1 MKRQS
6 LIKGTI
12 VLGTAGILAKFLGLF
27 FRWPLQMLIGDL
39 GMGYYQTSYPIYMF
53 FIAVA
58 SGIPVAVS
66 KMVSEKNA
74 LGDREGAVQVL
85 RKAML
90 LMLCMGSTFTVLM
103 LLFSK
108 QLIEFL
114 SWNDKSYYALMGI
127 AIAPIFISIMGA
139 LRGFFQGL
147 QNMNYTAVSQVL
159 EQIGRV
165 VVGVGLA
172 FVLLPMGIEYAAGG
186 AAIGAAAGG
195 ILGGSYLII
204 KYFIVKREFRIKKVK
219 NDSEILNSLLYIAVP
234 ISLGAAVGSIMALI
248 DSILVQ
254 QKLLLAGFTMTEVTI
269 LYGQLTG
276 KAFVLINVPLTL
288 SMALCASIVPAIAE
302 AHVLHNNREVLKRV
316 QLAIRL
322 SSTIGLPSLLGLFFM
337 ASPILN
343 LIFPGQAQGFEILK
357 YLSITIPFIILAQ
370 ITTAILQGVG
380 KYMAPVINLSIGCI
394 VKVIITLILVPMPN
408 INVYGAVIGSIA
420 GYAIISILNIS
431 LLKRTLRTKIN
442 YYDAIVKPGYASLI
456 MITAVVFLYK
466 YVYNYTMS
474 NGIACVL
481 SISIGISI
489 YGIFIFIFGIFDYGY
504 LKRKILRK

>member
-6 LIKGTI
+6 LIKGTV
-12 VLGTAGILAKFLGLF
+12 VLGVAGIVAKFLGLF

-74 LGDREGAVQVL
+74 LGDREGVVQVL
-85 RKAML
+85 RKAMFI
-90 LMLCMGSTFTVLM
+90 MLCAGAGFTILM
-103 LLFSK
+103 LLFSR
-108 QLIEFL
+108 QLISIL

-127 AIAPIFISIMGA
+127 AIAPIFISIMSV

-147 QNMNYTAVSQVL
+147 QNMNYTAVSQIL

-172 FVLLPMGIEYAAGG
+172 FVLLPKGIEFAAGG
-186 AAIGAAAGG
+186 AALGAAAGG
-195 ILGGSYLII
+195 ILGGSYLIV
-204 KYFIVKREFRIKKVK
+204 KYFIVKREFHFEKIR
-219 NDSEILNSLLYIAVP
+219 NDNKILGNILYIAIP

-248 DSILVQ
+248 DSVLVQ
-254 QKLLLAGFTMTEVTI
+254 QKLLLAGFTRTEATI
-269 LYGQLTG
+269 LFGQLTG

-288 SMALCASIVPAIAE
+288 SMALCVSIVPAIAE
-302 AHVLHNNREVLKRV
+302 AHVLQNNREVLNKV
-316 QLAIRL
+316 EFAIKL
-322 SSTIGLPSLLGLFFM
+322 SSAIALPSLFGLFFM

-343 LIFPGQAQGFEILK
+343 LIFPGQAQGFQILK
-357 YLSITIPFIILAQ
+357 YLSITIPFIVIAQ
-370 ITTAILQGVG
+370 ISTAILQGLG
-380 KYMAPVINLSIGCI
+380 KYIAPVINLSIGCI
-394 VKVIITLILVPMPN
+394 VKIIITVVLVPMPS

-420 GYAIISILNIS
+420 GYVIIAILNMS
-431 LLKRTLRTKIN
+431 LLKRTLKSKIN
-442 YYDAIVKPGYASLI
+442 YYDAIVKPGYASLV

-474 NGIACVL
+474 NGIACIL
-481 SISIGISI
+481 SILIGVLI
-489 YGIFIFIFGIFDYGY
+489 YGIFIFVFGIFNYGDVKKKI
-504 LKRKILRK
+504 LKR

>member
-6 LIKGTI
+6 LIKGTV
-12 VLGTAGILAKFLGLF
+12 VLGVAGIFAKFLGLF
-27 FRWPLQMLIGDL
+27 FRWPIQMLMGDL
-39 GMGYYQTSYPIYMF
+39 GVGYYQSSYPIYMF

-74 LGDREGAVQVL
+74 LGDREGVVQVL

-90 LMLCMGSTFTVLM
+90 LMLCTGATFTILM
-103 LLFSK
+103 LLFSR

-114 SWNDKSYYALMGI
+114 NWDEKSYYALMGI

-172 FVLLPMGIEYAAGG
+172 FVLLPKGIEYAAGG
-186 AAIGAAAGG
+186 AALGAAAGG
-195 ILGGSYLII
+195 ILGGSYLTI
-204 KYFIVKREFRIKKVK
+204 KYFIIKREFHFRKVE
-219 NDSEILNSLLYIAVP
+219 NDSKILSSLLYIAIP

-248 DSILVQ
+248 DSVLVQ
-254 QKLLLAGFTMTEVTI
+254 QKLLLAGFTRTEVTI
-269 LYGQLTG
+269 LYAQLTG
-276 KAFVLINVPLTL
+276 KAFILINVPLTL

-302 AHVLHNNREVLKRV
+302 AHVLKRNREVLNKV

-322 SSTIGLPSLLGLFFM
+322 SSTIALPSLLGLFFM

-343 LIFPGQAQGFEILK
+343 LIFPGKAQGFEILK

-394 VKVIITLILVPMPN
+394 VKIIITVVLVPMPN
-408 INVYGAVIGSIA
+408 INVYGAVIGSIV
-420 GYAIISILNIS
+420 GYAVIAVLNIS
-431 LLKRTLRTKIN
+431 LLKRTLKTKIN
-442 YYDAIVKPGYASLI
+442 YYDAVVKPGYASLI

-474 NGIACVL
+474 NGIACLL
-481 SISIGISI
+481 SILIGILI
-489 YGIFIFIFGIFDYGY
+489 YGVFIFIFGIFNYDYIKQKI
-504 LKRKILRK
+504 LKR

>member
-103 LLFSK
+103 LLFSR

-165 VVGVGLA
+165 VIGVGLA

-195 ILGGSYLII
+195 ILGGSYLIV
-204 KYFIVKREFRIKKVK
+204 KYFIVKREFLIKKVK

-248 DSILVQ
+248 DSVLVQ
-254 QKLLLAGFTMTEVTI
+254 QKLLLAGFSMTEVTI

-302 AHVLHNNREVLKRV
+302 AHVLHNNREVINRV

-322 SSTIGLPSLLGLFFM
+322 SSTIALPSVLGLFFM

-431 LLKRTLRTKIN
+431 LLKRTLRTKIS

-481 SISIGISI
+481 SISIGILI
-489 YGIFIFIFGIFDYGY
+489 YGVFIFIFGIFDYGY
-504 LKRKILRK
+504 FKRKILRK

>member
-6 LIKGTI
+6 LIRGTV
-12 VLGTAGILAKFLGLF
+12 VLGVAGIVAKFLGLF

-66 KMVSEKNA
+66 KMVSEKSA
-74 LGDREGAVQVL
+74 LGDIEGVVQVL

-90 LMLCMGSTFTVLM
+90 LMLCMGGTFSILM
-103 LLFSK
+103 LLFSN
-108 QLIEFL
+108 QLIELL
-114 SWNDKSYYALMGI
+114 SWNDKSYYSLMGI

-159 EQIGRV
+159 EGIARV

-172 FVLLPMGIEYAAGG
+172 FILLPKGIEFAAGG
-186 AAIGAAAGG
+186 AALGAAAGG

-204 KYFIVKREFRIKKVK
+204 KYFTVKREFNIKKVK
-219 NDSEILNSLLYIAVP
+219 SDSIILSNLLYIAVP

-248 DSILVQ
+248 DSVLVQ
-254 QKLLLAGFTMTEVTI
+254 QKLLLAGFTRTEVTI

-302 AHVLHNNREVLKRV
+302 AHVLHNNREVLKKV
-316 QLAIRL
+316 QFAIRL
-322 SSTIGLPSLLGLFFM
+322 SSTIALPSLLGLFFM

-343 LIFPGQAQGFEILK
+343 LIFPGQAQGYEILK
-357 YLSITIPFIILAQ
+357 FLSITIPFIILAQ

-394 VKVIITLILVPMPN
+394 VKVIITVILVPMPN

-420 GYAIISILNIS
+420 GYVVVSILNVL
-431 LLKRTLRTKIN
+431 LLKRTLKAKID
-442 YYDAIVKPGYASLI
+442 YYDAVVKPGYASFI
-456 MITAVVFLYK
+456 MIVAVALLYK

-474 NGIACVL
+474 NAIACAL
-481 SISIGISI
+481 SILLGILI
-489 YGIFIFIFGIFDYGY
+489 YGVFIFIFGIFNFGFI
-504 LKRKILRK
+504 KRKILKK

>member
-6 LIKGTI
+6 LIRGTV
-12 VLGTAGILAKFLGLF
+12 VLGVAGIVAKFLGLF

-74 LGDREGAVQVL
+74 LGDIEGVVQVL
-85 RKAML
+85 KKAML
-90 LMLCMGSTFTVLM
+90 LMLCMGGTFSILM
-103 LLFSK
+103 LVFSR
-108 QLIEFL
+108 QLIELF

-127 AIAPIFISIMGA
+127 AVAPIFITIMGA

-159 EQIGRV
+159 EGIGRV
-165 VVGVGLA
+165 VIGVGLA
-172 FVLLPMGIEYAAGG
+172 FVLLPRGIEYSAGG
-186 AAIGAAAGG
+186 AALGAAAGG

-204 KYFIVKREFRIKKVK
+204 RYFTVKKEFHIKKVK
-219 NDSEILNSLLYIAVP
+219 SDSRILSNLLYIAVP

-248 DSILVQ
+248 DSVLVQ
-254 QKLLLAGFTMTEVTI
+254 QKLLLAGFTRTEVTI

-302 AHVLHNNREVLKRV
+302 AHVLRNNGEVLKKV
-316 QLAIRL
+316 QFAIRL
-322 SSTIGLPSLLGLFFM
+322 ASTIALPSVLGLFFM

-357 YLSITIPFIILAQ
+357 FLSITIPFIILAQ
-370 ITTAILQGVG
+370 ITTAILQGIG

-394 VKVIITLILVPMPN
+394 VKVIITVVLVPMPN

-420 GYAIISILNIS
+420 GYVVVSILNVS
-431 LLKRTLRTKIN
+431 LLKRTLKTKID
-442 YYDAIVKPGYASLI
+442 YYDAVVKPGYASLV
-456 MITAVVFLYK
+456 MIVSVALLYK

-474 NGIACVL
+474 NGIACAL
-481 SISIGISI
+481 SILVGILI
-489 YGIFIFIFGIFDYGY
+489 YGVFIFIFGIFNFGY
-504 LKRKILRK
+504 IKRKILKR

>member
-1 MKRQS
+1 
-6 LIKGTI
+6 
-12 VLGTAGILAKFLGLF
+12 
-27 FRWPLQMLIGDL
+27 
-39 GMGYYQTSYPIYMF
+39 MF
-53 FIAVA
+53 FIAIA

-74 LGDREGAVQVL
+74 LGDREGVVQVL

-90 LMLCMGSTFTVLM
+90 LMLCAGTAFTILM
-103 LLFSK
+103 LLFSR
-108 QLIEFL
+108 QLIQIL

-127 AIAPIFISIMGA
+127 AIAPIFISIMSV

-172 FVLLPMGIEYAAGG
+172 FVLLPKGIEFSAGG
-186 AAIGAAAGG
+186 AALGAAAGG
-195 ILGGSYLII
+195 IFGGSYLII
-204 KYFIVKREFRIKKVK
+204 KYFIVKREFHFKKIKTDNK
-219 NDSEILNSLLYIAVP
+219 ILSNLLYIAIP

-248 DSILVQ
+248 DSVLVQ
-254 QKLLLAGFTMTEVTI
+254 QKLLLAGFTRTEVTI
-269 LYGQLTG
+269 LFGQLTG

-288 SMALCASIVPAIAE
+288 SMALCASLVPAIAE
-302 AHVLHNNREVLKRV
+302 AHVLHNNREVLNKV
-316 QLAIRL
+316 EFAIRL
-322 SSTIGLPSLLGLFFM
+322 SSTIALPSLLGLFFM

-343 LIFPGQAQGFEILK
+343 LIFPGQAQGFQILK
-357 YLSITIPFIILAQ
+357 YLSITIPFIVIAQ
-370 ITTAILQGVG
+370 ISTAILQGLG
-380 KYMAPVINLSIGCI
+380 RYIAPVINLSIGCI
-394 VKVIITLILVPMPN
+394 VKVIITVVLVPMPS

-420 GYAIISILNIS
+420 GYVIISILNMS
-431 LLKRTLRTKIN
+431 LLTKTLKSKIN
-442 YYDAIVKPGYASLI
+442 YYDAIVRPGYASLV

-481 SISIGISI
+481 SILIGVLI
-489 YGIFIFIFGIFDYGY
+489 YAIFIFVFGIFNYGY
-504 LKRKILRK
+504 VKKKILKR